1 MGKDVHFAYRLGDL
15 VYLFLFFVFAFLFSR
30 IHSWFPPRLHSFPS
44 GRLLSFL
51 FFFLS
56 FFYCY
61 LLLLLDRIAVLVWAP
76 SREDQQQRDMLLYS
90 RVLFLYWCTRH
101 GKTIGRG
108 LRRGKRKAIRCS
120 GRVERALG
128 LDSGLIEDTPYYALP
143 PRSL

>member
-1 MGKDVHFAYRLGDL
+1 MGKDVHFAYRLGDF
-15 VYLFLFFVFAFLFSR
+15 VYLFCFFCFRAFTLGSQLACTVFHLASFSR
-30 IHSWFPPRLHSFPS
+30 
-44 GRLLSFL
+44 
-51 FFFLS
+51 FFFS